1 VHLALTVDVE
11 ARDHPCRDG
20 NFRAIVDA
28 LVRAGAPATLFVQ
41 GGWVEARATEREI
54 AALGEPGMVV
64 GLHGQTHRPFSELTE
79 SEVAD
84 EMARSEA
91 ALVARDVEPV
101 RPLFRFPYLDGNTDR
116 ALRAQLHALG
126 WEHVDCHAIAY
137 DWLDE
142 LRDDPAQVAR
152 HAVNG
157 IEDRRRAGAASAI
170 VLFHSWPDP
179 APEAVARLLDH
190 ASRNGDDLVTVV
202 DLPRADWEPP
212 TR

>member
-1 VHLALTVDVE
+1 MVDM
-11 ARDHPCRDG
+11 
-20 NFRAIVDA
+20 
-28 LVRAGAPATLFVQ
+28 LVQAGAPATLFVQ
-41 GGWVEARATEREI
+41 GGWVEARATDDEV

-64 GLHGQTHRPFSELTE
+64 GLHGHTHRRFPELAE

-91 ALVARDVEPV
+91 ALAARGVEPA

-116 ALRAQLHALG
+116 ALRAQLRALG
-126 WEHVDCHAIAY
+126 WAHVDCHAIAY

-142 LRDDPAQVAR
+142 LRGDPAQVAR

-157 IEDRRRAGAASAI
+157 IEERRRAGAASAI
-170 VLFHSWPDP
+170 VLLHSWPDP
-179 APEAVARLLDH
+179 TPDAVRRLLDH
-190 ASRNGDDLVTVV
+190 ASHNGDDLVTVL

-212 TR
+212 AR